1 MMDVQECIY
10 DIFVSGQKSSVF
22 KFLKKGTDTKL
33 LRTRE
38 RQKQSRWKI
47 SLFLNSL
54 LSSQEREEARKARE
68 EELERRRDEAR
79 REEGLER
86 RREWDLPR
94 VRKVLS
100 TEHVDNQY
108 NSYMRR

>member
-1 MMDVQECIY
+1 MDVQECIC

-54 LSSQEREEARKARE
+54 LLSQESEEARKARE
-68 EELERRRDEAR
+68 GEKSSLSGGCGQPLQLVHEKIDENVNF
-79 REEGLER
+79 G
-86 RREWDLPR
+86 
-94 VRKVLS
+94 S
-100 TEHVDNQY
+100 N
-108 NSYMRR
+108 

>member
-1 MMDVQECIY
+1 MAMMDVQECIY
-10 DIFVSGQKSSVF
+10 EIFVSGQKSSVF

-47 SLFLNSL
+47 SLFLNSF
-54 LSSQEREEARKARE
+54 LSPQEREEARKARE
-68 EELERRRDEAR
+68 EELERRR
-79 REEGLER
+79 
-86 RREWDLPR
+86 EWELPR
-94 VRKVLS
+94 DRKVLS
-100 TEHVDNQY
+100 TERVDNQY